1 MQILLIVENNPKI
14 YKEIVND
21 EMNSLLYN
29 NTWTIV
35 NLLSS
40 SKTIGC
46 KWIFKRKYNNDGS
59 IQTFITRLVAKDIR

>member
-14 YKEIVND
+14 YKETVND

-35 NLLSS
+35 NLLSG